1 MSSSSSRAN
10 SSAGAALTPSSLPSP
25 SSPSFL
31 PTPAS
36 SSSSSTSFSSTMT
49 TTTTA
54 SNAAPLGDSASWA
67 VLLVATLVKLLL
79 LPAYRSTDFEVHRNW
94 LAITHSLP
102 LRQWYTEDTSQWTLD
117 YPPFFAWFEWL
128 MSQVAVLVDPA
139 IVVVSNLEYASSATV
154 TFQRLSV
161 IVTDIVLFYG
171 ICQHISRQQRLV
183 QELHCYDFYRP
194 ERGVAAG
201 RSHPLSV
208 QWHSEWRPT
217 AVHRCHS
224 KGTRS
229 HWRPV
234 VCRPVESQAHLS
246 VPRTGVLCVLA
257 AALLLCC
264 SFKRQSARTV
274 ALALVSVQ
282 TWAVPRVLGPELL
295 GAVFGPGQG
304 LDLCRS
310 SPWPLAHARTR
321 HCIDDWRLGGRCV
334 SRRASHGSASCDDG
348 FDFAVHAA
356 HSRGALA
363 PPDHANVFAKRRCVR
378 LCILPLR
385 LARAREGHC
394 DGCFANEVGAI
405 PCVVKLH
412 TALLLTPKP
421 VHRPEFFV
429 KHLIVLSYVL
439 LVYCALRVLFRGLA
453 LDRSSGSRAP
463 FRLNRLEKAYL
474 FGFAAVELYTEVLH
488 PIFLPNWLPFLPLL
502 LTSVYCSAG
511 VHYTFVR
518 FYNESLHHWRA
529 SNLSPTPSIST
540 SNASKRHS

>member
-171 ICQHISRQQRLV
+171 VQQYVNTFRGNKDLYKSFIVTIFIVLNAGLLLVDHIHFQYNGILNGVLLLSIAAIQKGHDLIGGLLFAVLLNLKHIYLYLAPAYFVFLLRHYCFAAASSGSGSDAASVQRSRFVIGNFLRLGA
-183 QELHCYDFYRP
+183 
-194 ERGVAAG
+194 GVAAVFALSFG
-201 RSHPLSV
+201 PFLLEGQLGQLLSRLFPFKRGLCHAYWAPNFWALYSALDKVLIYAGPRLGLWPMPEHVTASMTGGLVGDVSHVVLPTVPPVATMVLTLLFMLPILV
-208 QWHSEWRPT
+208 VLWRRPT
-217 AVHRCHS
+217 MPMFL
-224 KGTRS
+224 RS
-229 HWRPV
+229 VV
-234 VCRPVESQAHLS
+234 VCAYASFLFGWHVHEKAI
-246 VPRTGVLCVLA
+246 VMVVLPMSLIAVQHA
-257 AALLLCC
+257 NDGKWFLLL
-264 SFKRQSARTV
+264 
-274 ALALVSVQ
+274 
-282 TWAVPRVLGPELL
+282 
-295 GAVFGPGQG
+295 
-304 LDLCRS
+304 
-310 SPWPLAHARTR
+310 
-321 HCIDDWRLGGRCV
+321 
-334 SRRASHGSASCDDG
+334 SASG
-348 FDFAVHAA
+348 LY
-356 HSRGALA
+356 SL
-363 PPDHANVFAKRRCVR
+363 
-378 LCILPLR
+378 LPLIFEPR
-385 LARAREGHC
+385 
-394 DGCFANEVGAI
+394 
-405 PCVVKLH
+405 
-412 TALLLTPKP
+412 
-421 VHRPEFFV
+421 EFFV

-439 LVYCALRVLFRGLA
+439 LVYCALRVLFR
-453 LDRSSGSRAP
+453 
-463 FRLNRLEKAYL
+463 
-474 FGFAAVELYTEVLH
+474 
-488 PIFLPNWLPFLPLL
+488 
-502 LTSVYCSAG
+502 
-511 VHYTFVR
+511 
-518 FYNESLHHWRA
+518 
-529 SNLSPTPSIST
+529 
-540 SNASKRHS
+540 